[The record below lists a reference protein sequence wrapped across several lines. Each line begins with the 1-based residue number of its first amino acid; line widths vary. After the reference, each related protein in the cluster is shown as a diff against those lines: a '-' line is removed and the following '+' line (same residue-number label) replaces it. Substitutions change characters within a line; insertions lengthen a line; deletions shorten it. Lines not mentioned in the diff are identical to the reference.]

1 MLNNSFKPQFGLF
14 AQMDQNRLGGERPHY
29 IFDEK
34 RLAVSSRTAIYE
46 VKNEGNK
53 NNKDDK
59 GSR

>member
-1 MLNNSFKPQFGLF
+1 MLNLEF
-14 AQMDQNRLGGERPHY
+14 

-34 RLAVSSRTAIYE
+34 RLAVSSIRAAIYE

-59 GSR
+59 RSR